1 MVECSF
7 KYKVEHHATILNSL
21 NHKQISVAENLTK
34 KEKGIKTCHMKS
46 LFHSFLLVAQ
56 NYSSKVSFEYHLNI
70 RAYSTN
76 GEFGNITQLKKC
88 IISKWWQI

>member
-1 MVECSF
+1 MVGCSF

-46 LFHSFLLVAQ
+46 LCNSYLLVAQ
-56 NYSSKVSFEYHLNI
+56 NYSSKVLFEYHLKNI
-70 RAYSTN
+70 NQRSGHILQMENLETLLN
-76 GEFGNITQLKKC
+76 
-88 IISKWWQI
+88 